1 MNEFL
6 AQIFAVI
13 HQIPHGKVSTYGDIA
28 KFAGYPG
35 YARQVGAALKKLP
48 QGSKLPWHRVI
59 NSQGKISLQGNDLSR
74 QMAEL
79 RQEGVLVAEGG
90 KVALRQYRW
99 QPGQD

>member
-13 HQIPHGKVSTYGDIA
+13 HQIPYGRVSTYGDIA

-35 YARQVGAALKKLP
+35 YARQVGSALKKLP
-48 QGSKLPWHRVI
+48 QGSQLPWHRVI
-59 NSQGKISLQGNDLSR
+59 NSQGKISLQDADLSR
-74 QMAEL
+74 QMEKL
-79 RQEGVLVAEGG
+79 RAEGVDVQAEG

-99 QPGQD
+99 QPGE